1 MRSARAGCEARRALR
16 IRRRGFGSARARG
29 AARR

>member
-1 MRSARAGCEARRALR
+1 MRSARAGCEAPRALR
-16 IRRRGFGSARARG
+16 AGRRRFGSARACR